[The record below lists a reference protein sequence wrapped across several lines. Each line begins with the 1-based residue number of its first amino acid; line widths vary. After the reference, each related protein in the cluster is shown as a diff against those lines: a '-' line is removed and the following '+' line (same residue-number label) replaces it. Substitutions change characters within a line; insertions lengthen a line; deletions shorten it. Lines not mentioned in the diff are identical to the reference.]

1 MRNLSGPL
9 KKVTAVWS
17 VLISIFYLYTAVFG
31 VMQPRIQR
39 GVHLLFLLPLAFLL
53 FPATKKSPKDRP
65 SALDV
70 VLAVLSL
77 APALYIMAT
86 REALNM
92 RMQLVSPVT
101 TIQVVLGTI
110 NIILIIEAIRRV
122 VVPAMAIL
130 VSVFLGYVFV
140 APLMPGI
147 FYSRPIRFERLVE
160 MNYLITDS
168 GIYGSITG
176 ITATFVAIFVI
187 FGSFMEGTKTGE
199 FFTNFASKV
208 AGKGPGGPAKI
219 AVISS
224 GLFGSIS
231 GVASA
236 NVYAT
241 GTFTIPLMKKLGYRP
256 QFAGAVEAAA
266 STGGLIMPPIM
277 GAGAFVMSEITNIP
291 YATIAAAAALG
302 AVLYYVSIA
311 LRVHFMALKDNLKGM
326 DPKDLLSWKQIL
338 KDSYLLLPLV
348 VLIIYLSIGY
358 SPFGACTISIL
369 VSFVISFFR
378 KDTRLTPKKLFTV
391 FEKSGYNCIMLAV
404 TCAGAGIVVS
414 VVTYTGLALGIAT
427 VISSFSGGFLLPA
440 LVLVMITSLILGMG
454 LPCTPA
460 YIIAVVIGGPAM
472 LGLGVSMLPAH
483 LFVFYF
489 AIMAE
494 VTPPVCIASY
504 CGAAIAGSEPMA
516 TGFEATLLAIMG
528 YIIPFVFVYNPA
540 LILAGSVLDII
551 ATFLLLLLI
560 SGLWSAAFS
569 GFLFSKL
576 SRFVS
581 VAIMVVTAA
590 LVVVVSNVAIMS
602 QLVPQVVIIVGSL
615 ALIAVFMMLNGKST
629 KKWAEATK
637 NPSLAPAAVRAP
649 S

>member
-1 MRNLSGPL
+1 MRNLKGPL
-9 KKVTAVWS
+9 KQVTAGWAA
-17 VLISIFYLYTAVFG
+17 LISVFYLYTAVFG

-39 GVHLLFLLPLAFLL
+39 GVHLFFLLPLAFLL

-65 SALDV
+65 TFLDA

-77 APALYIMAT
+77 APAAYIMFFN
-86 REALNM
+86 EALNK
-92 RMQLVSPVT
+92 RMQMVSPIS
-101 TIQVVLGTI
+101 TIEVILGTI

-130 VSVFLGYVFV
+130 VTVFIGYVFV
-140 APLMPGI
+140 APGLPGI

-291 YATIAAAAALG
+291 YAHIAAAAALG
-302 AVLYYVSIA
+302 AILYYVSIA
-311 LRVHFMALKDNLKGM
+311 LRVHFMALRDNLKGM
-326 DPKDLLSWKQIL
+326 DPSEMISWKQVA
-338 KDSYLLLPLV
+338 KDCYLLLPLV

-358 SPFGACTISIL
+358 SPFGACTVSIL
-369 VSFVISFFR
+369 ASFLISFIR
-378 KDTRLTPKKLFTV
+378 KDTMLTPKKLFRV
-391 FEKSGYNCIMLAV
+391 FENSGYNCIMLAA
-404 TCAGAGIVVS
+404 TCAGAGMVVS

-472 LGLGVSMLPAH
+472 LSLGVSMLPAH

-516 TGFEATLLAIMG
+516 TGFEATMLAIMG

-540 LILAGSVLDII
+540 LILDGSLLDII
-551 ATFLLLLLI
+551 ATFLLMLVI

-569 GFLFSKL
+569 GFLFKKINWFASGAL
-576 SRFVS
+576 
-581 VAIMVVTAA
+581 MVLTAG

-602 QLVPQVVIIVGSL
+602 QFVPQVAIIIGSL
-615 ALIAVFMMLNGKST
+615 ALIAAFFVFNGRSEKR
-629 KKWAEATK
+629 WEAM
-637 NPSLAPAAVRAP
+637 NSSVLAPAATKI
-649 S
+649 SS